1 MAHQDEY
8 PQNMVTLLEMIW
20 GKGYMAPG
28 GPGNVAK
35 ILDGIETDGKR
46 ILDIGCGIGGPAFE
60 MARNYGARIVGIDL
74 ESTLIERAQQDA
86 ADAGLGDQCS
96 FQTVTPGR
104 LPFADSSFDIVTSSG
119 AFTQTSDKPAM
130 LVECMRILRPG
141 GYVSCYEWQKA
152 DGIADDAY
160 SEDMQYWFELEEL
173 TYAMESLAGYE
184 RHFRNSGFTDVI
196 SLDATAWYCAEAR
209 REYERLKGD
218 LNSRMIELIGQKD
231 TDHFVEDWR
240 AMLVVIEKGEMRQGY
255 CRGRRPLP

>member
-8 PQNMVTLLEMIW
+8 PQNMVTLLELIW

-60 MARNYGARIVGIDL
+60 MAKIFGAQTVGIDL
-74 ESTLIERAQQDA
+74 ESALMERAQHDA
-86 ADAGLGDQCS
+86 AEAGLSDQCS
-96 FQTVTPGR
+96 FQTVTAGA
-104 LPFADSSFDIVTSSG
+104 LPFPDSSFDIVTSSG
-119 AFTQTSDKPAM
+119 AFTQTPDKPEILA
-130 LVECMRILRPG
+130 ECMRILRPG

-152 DGIADDAY
+152 DGITDDAY
-160 SEDMQYWFELEEL
+160 SEDMQYWIELEEL

-184 RHFRNSGFTDVI
+184 THFHNCGLTDVS
-196 SLDATAWYCAEAR
+196 SLDATDWYCAEAR
-209 REYERLKGD
+209 REYELLRGD

-231 TDHFVEDWR
+231 ADHFVEDWR
-240 AMLVVIEKGEMRQGY
+240 AMVVVIEKGEMRQGY
-255 CRGRRPLP
+255 CRGQRPLS